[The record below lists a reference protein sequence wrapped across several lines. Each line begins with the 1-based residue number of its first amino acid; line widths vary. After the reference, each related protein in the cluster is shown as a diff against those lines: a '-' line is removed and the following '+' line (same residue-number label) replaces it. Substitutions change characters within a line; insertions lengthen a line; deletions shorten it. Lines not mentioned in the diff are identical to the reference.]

1 GRVLAVQGDAVEG
14 GGQAR
19 GRLAQAQVVEAAV
32 GALGRALAREHADR
46 VLAGAAVRVDAAGV
60 RVVPRQVLLLQE
72 GQQLAPALVGGRGD
86 LRDLQ
91 VAERLAVV
99 VHADGLAAD
108 LVLVDLGGDGFEAL
122 RPLAQEPEGFAV
134 EGLDGVVVAL
144 AEGEQ
149 APVHLPCGSGGSRDR
164 VRGFRPSHKEVLRF
178 VQVERLRQLAVLELL
193 QALPQGLGA
202 VGDLGLGLDALVDGA
217 ALLGDLGQVADAAAG
232 DQDGGT
238 RLLERGV
245 DLGLPVHPELLAQ
258 QAAQVREH
266 PGDAGVVEL
275 AGDGRVD
282 RHVLVGDLELHVV
295 ALPLLAHVAQR
306 VLGAA
311 LVELVE
317 HDELGEVE
325 HVDLLELARG
335 AEVAGHDVHR
345 EVDQVHDLRVA
356 LADAGGLDDHQVVAQ
371 RLEEADAVLQHH
383 VGGGVLAAGGHGAHE
398 NALAAQRVHADAV
411 AQQRAAGAAAG
422 RVHRDHGDAHLREV
436 GQEAVEQL
444 VGHRALAGAAG
455 TGDADHR
462 GLAAGE
468 LPLLAQP
475 GHLAVVERSLLDRRE
490 HLADLGLVGQLHLV
504 RRLDRLPGLLG
515 APDHVL
521 DHRHQPHV
529 HAVIGVVDALDAVGL
544 ELPDLLRGDGA
555 AATGEHLDV
564 PGAALAQHVHHVLEV
579 LDVAALVAGQGD
591 AVGVLLQ
598 RGADHVLDRAVVA
611 EVDDFRA
618 LGLDQAAHDVDRGV
632 VAVEQAGGGDEA
644 QRRGGV
650 LLRRGGGGLAGC
662 GIHAAIVSPR
672 AGRAR
677 RAALG
682 CGAAPS
688 GAGTDLTRGPRMPQ
702 STTLRLALAC
712 LLPLAATACA
722 TPPADAPQ
730 PPIVEPSPRL
740 VLLGE
745 VHDNAAGHRQRLEA
759 VRGYTGSAGFP
770 VVIAMEQFD
779 RERQAD
785 LDAAMGRC
793 VDAACVIEAA
803 APAKAGWNWDFYAPV
818 IQHALDHDIPLVA
831 ANLSRA
837 DASKVVKEGFDALP
851 EDLRDAFDL
860 DQPLPEAL
868 LSAQVEA
875 VREGH
880 CDMLPESLLEP
891 MARAQ

>member
-1 GRVLAVQGDAVEG
+1 
-14 GGQAR
+14 
-19 GRLAQAQVVEAAV
+19 
-32 GALGRALAREHADR
+32 
-46 VLAGAAVRVDAAGV
+46 
-60 RVVPRQVLLLQE
+60 
-72 GQQLAPALVGGRGD
+72 
-86 LRDLQ
+86 
-91 VAERLAVV
+91 
-99 VHADGLAAD
+99 
-108 LVLVDLGGDGFEAL
+108 
-122 RPLAQEPEGFAV
+122 
-134 EGLDGVVVAL
+134 
-144 AEGEQ
+144 
-149 APVHLPCGSGGSRDR
+149 
-164 VRGFRPSHKEVLRF
+164 
-178 VQVERLRQLAVLELL
+178 
-193 QALPQGLGA
+193 
-202 VGDLGLGLDALVDGA
+202 
-217 ALLGDLGQVADAAAG
+217 
-232 DQDGGT
+232 
-238 RLLERGV
+238 
-245 DLGLPVHPELLAQ
+245 
-258 QAAQVREH
+258 
-266 PGDAGVVEL
+266 
-275 AGDGRVD
+275 
-282 RHVLVGDLELHVV
+282 
-295 ALPLLAHVAQR
+295 PLLAHVAQR

-317 HDELGEVE
+317 HDQLGEVE

-335 AEVAGHDVHR
+335 AEGAGHDVHR
-345 EVDQVHDLRVA
+345 GVDQVHDLRRPRA
-356 LADAGGLDDHQVVAQ
+356 AAGGLDAHPVVAQ
-371 RLEEADAVLQHH
+371 RLEEADAVLQHD
-383 VGGGVLAAGGHGAHE
+383 GGGRVLAAGGHGAHE
-398 NALAAQRVHADAV
+398 DALAAQRVHADAV

-436 GQEAVEQL
+436 GEEAVEQL
-444 VGHRALAGAAG
+444 VGDRALAGAAG
-455 TGDADHR
+455 TGDADHWR
-462 GLAAGE
+462 DRTGLGTRDPGLGRSGPLAAQHRQFG
-468 LPLLAQP
+468 LGKGSVLDCAQ
-475 GHLAVVERSLLDRRE
+475 HLTDRSLILDRR
-490 HLADLGLVGQLHLV
+490 LSALHRV
-504 RRLDRLPGLLG
+504 PSPESRVPAFGCS
-515 APDHVL
+515 PHHVL

-851 EDLRDAFDL
+851 RDLRDAFGL
-860 DQPLPEAL
+860 DRPLPE
-868 LSAQVEA
+868 
-875 VREGH
+875 
-880 CDMLPESLLEP
+880 
-891 MARAQ
+891 